1 MVLASH
7 SLGSSVV
14 SNGGAGRLHTAT
26 GAKARRQLRAEA
38 APRIAVSA
46 RSGHRILHPTA
57 QAVAEQVA
65 GVERGDVVTTA
76 QLRSRL
82 AQAHGV
88 EECSAPG
95 LARCL
100 QVLAGIVTADLRRGR
115 PGRWPIWRVIN
126 DNGQLHGNWPLDARW
141 RAAMLRDE
149 GQVIRHLRS
158 GWAVG

>member
-1 MVLASH
+1 MVVASH

-14 SNGGAGRLHTAT
+14 STGGAGRMHTAT
-26 GAKARRQLRAEA
+26 GTKARGQLRAEA
-38 APRIAVSA
+38 APRITVSGQTG
-46 RSGHRILHPTA
+46 RRILYPTA
-57 QAVAEQVA
+57 QAVAERVA
-65 GVERGDVVTTA
+65 GVARGEVVTTA
-76 QLRSRL
+76 QLRARL

-88 EECSAPG
+88 EECSATG

-100 QVLAGIVTADLRRGR
+100 QVLAGIVAEDLRRGR
-115 PGRWPIWRVIN
+115 PGRWPIWRVTN

>member
-1 MVLASH
+1 VYP
-7 SLGSSVV
+7 SVQM
-14 SNGGAGRLHTAT
+14 TAE
-26 GAKARRQLRAEA
+26 L
-38 APRIAVSA
+38 
-46 RSGHRILHPTA
+46 
-57 QAVAEQVA
+57 VA
-65 GVERGDVVTTA
+65 GVP
-76 QLRSRL
+76 RSEVITMAELGARL
-82 AQAHGV
+82 ALRHGAD
-88 EECSAPG
+88 ECSAAG

-100 QVLAGIVTADLRRGR
+100 QVLAGRVADDLRRGR